1 MIPAARRAA
10 MTPAVRGMA
19 VPRAAMAAAT
29 TAPVGGA
36 RAQRLYRYWPVF
48 AIVSIERPAS
58 VPCLPDTSV
67 RM

>member
-1 MIPAARRAA
+1 M
-10 MTPAVRGMA
+10 
-19 VPRAAMAAAT
+19 MAAGRDRVRLTARDMKTPDTVT
-29 TAPVGGA
+29 TTTDPAGSG
-36 RAQRLYRYWPVF
+36 RNSSYRYCPVL